1 MSTQVQI
8 RKGNTA
14 QTASFTG
21 ALAELTVDTDKKVVV
36 VHDGST
42 AGGVPLARESTLSLA
57 YNHANAAFSKANATA
72 QQAFTTVS
80 ANGVSIAADANTD
93 TLTITSANGVALYGD
108 SGTDTLLINLALSG
122 VTSGVYGG
130 SSSGVTRIPVI
141 TVNSYGITTA
151 LSNVTINTDSVPE
164 TTTNLYFTAAR
175 VRANV
180 SYADGPAGYNSTTGV
195 FNIPAN
201 TTSVAEGTNLYLT
214 SARVRANVSYAD
226 GFAGYN
232 STTGVISIPANT
244 TSLVEGNNLYFTAA
258 RVRANVSYSDGF
270 AGYNSTTGVISIPA
284 NTTSLVEGNN
294 LYFTAARVRAN
305 VTNTAP
311 INYDSSTGT
320 FSHATSG
327 VTASGY
333 GDSISIPVL
342 VVNSTGHVTSVTNTT
357 IRSTSTSQTGVVQLT
372 DSISSTSTTT
382 AATPNSVKTA
392 YDLATT
398 KFASAGGAISGDV
411 SITGNLTIIGQTTYA
426 NTTTAL
432 IADNILTLNA
442 AINQAAAPTV
452 NAGVEVDRGTSSN
465 VSLLWNE
472 TSDKWTFTNDGSTY
486 YDMADAARLDS
497 VFGLANGTA
506 GVANTDY
513 TTISAT
519 AGVYGNAAYHPVVT
533 LTANGRVSSITN
545 TAIAI
550 DTAAIT
556 SGTLPI
562 ARGGTN
568 QTTYTT
574 GAALQF
580 NGTSITSLANTG
592 TAGTYGNSAFI
603 PVITTDAYGRTSAVT
618 NTAIRTATTSQ
629 TGIVQL
635 NDTISSTSTTEAAT
649 ANAVKQ
655 AYASATADALAFSIA
670 LG

>member
-214 SARVRANVSYAD
+214 S
-226 GFAGYN
+226 
-232 STTGVISIPANT
+232 
-244 TSLVEGNNLYFTAA
+244 A

-655 AYASATADALAFSIA
+655 AYETATADALAFSIA

>member
-180 SYADGPAGYNSTTGV
+180 SYT
-195 FNIPAN
+195 
-201 TTSVAEGTNLYLT
+201 
-214 SARVRANVSYAD
+214 
-226 GFAGYN
+226 
-232 STTGVISIPANT
+232 
-244 TSLVEGNNLYFTAA
+244 
-258 RVRANVSYSDGF
+258 DGF

-311 INYDSSTGT
+311 INYDSTTGT

-333 GDSISIPVL
+333 GDSISIPVF

-392 YDLATT
+392 YDLAAT

-452 NAGVEVDRGTSSN
+452 NAGVEVDRGTSAN

-486 YDMADAARLDS
+486 YNIADADRLDS
-497 VFGLANGTA
+497 AFSQANTANTNAVNAGLYANA
-506 GVANTDY
+506 AFAVANTANTSDY

-519 AGVYGNAAYHPVVT
+519 AGVYGNAIIVPAVT
-533 LTANGRVSSITN
+533 LVANGRVSSI
-545 TAIAI
+545 
-550 DTAAIT
+550 
-556 SGTLPI
+556 
-562 ARGGTN
+562 
-568 QTTYTT
+568 
-574 GAALQF
+574 
-580 NGTSITSLANTG
+580 
-592 TAGTYGNSAFI
+592 
-603 PVITTDAYGRTSAVT
+603 T